1 MGGGLNGVGTTGHTG
16 TGAPY
21 GAPAQPT
28 IILVW
33 LSVRHKKRRRRVTC
47 RQYGYV
53 SGFQS
58 RHLNLQIRIKDTA
71 ISQ

>member
-28 IILVW
+28 HNFGVA
-33 LSVRHKKRRRRVTC
+33 KRAT
-47 RQYGYV
+47 
-53 SGFQS
+53 
-58 RHLNLQIRIKDTA
+58 
-71 ISQ
+71 